1 MSRRATQLSKERDD
15 AVRKCKEATK
25 EAYAEVRE
33 QVEKDLK
40 AKDKAAAAREEALA
54 ESLEN
59 MQTALQRLETTS
71 ATKEQ
76 RMREE
81 NEHLL
86 QRCTESESRCQEL
99 SSAVPDST
107 RPLLRQIESLHAN
120 FAEKTR
126 VWEQVELSLRQRCET
141 AEKEARAAVE
151 KERVS
156 HDKHH
161 TLHHSLSTAEARITA
176 LQVCACV
183 RARPVLC
190 VDLGVLALGW
200 SR

>member
-1 MSRRATQLSKERDD
+1 M
-15 AVRKCKEATK
+15 RKCKEATK
-25 EAYAEVRE
+25 EAYAEVCE

-54 ESLEN
+54 ESVEN

-71 ATKEQ
+71 ASKEQ

-81 NEHLL
+81 NEHLV
-86 QRCTESESRCQEL
+86 QRCTEAESRCQEL

-126 VWEQVELSLRQRCET
+126 VWEQVCLLRSNSSATSAAIHLVARRVLIVCSCTRSRCRCGSG
-141 AEKEARAAVE
+141 ARLLKKRLGLPSRRSVCLTI
-151 KERVS
+151 S
-156 HDKHH
+156 
-161 TLHHSLSTAEARITA
+161 TSLSTTRSR
-176 LQVCACV
+176 LPRLVSQHCRSRGRGVCV
-183 RARPVLC
+183 
-190 VDLGVLALGW
+190 
-200 SR
+200 